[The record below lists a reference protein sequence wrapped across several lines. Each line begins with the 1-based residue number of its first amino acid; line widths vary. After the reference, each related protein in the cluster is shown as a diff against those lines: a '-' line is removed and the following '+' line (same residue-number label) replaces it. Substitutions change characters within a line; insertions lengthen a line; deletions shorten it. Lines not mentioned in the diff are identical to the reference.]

1 MNTSIKQ
8 SFNRDTK
15 NSIVQADESSSSFSS
30 SAVLP
35 VVQKKD
41 DPVRLVEPTHSMAA
55 ATDYTIATIESNSLS
70 EYIVNYC
77 HSFRNLAPARE
88 PQTDT
93 EMSPPNWTETE
104 SSISSKN
111 IALQAEDSFSGFS
124 VPPENLLQEAHQRL
138 LSIHEMDE
146 MQHHIQQRTGIEIN
160 GKRFELE
167 TLPEDT
173 PLFYQFYCL
182 HKDKEV
188 VIDDKSLSIFRKN
201 CDIEKFRPVVIL
213 MNKELINQKLAAQI
227 RQLKEEYEN
236 VHIVDVSL
244 LLGYENH
251 VHGIEITQ
259 KENSDGK
266 FVVEVDGTRCTLPNF
281 FSEAERHKKW
291 EHTVGCNILDIFQFL
306 AMYHCDKVC
315 ALAGVETNSQGC
327 IKIDFDME
335 LTKPI
340 GILKCLNGLS
350 TLVIDKFMREPWRG
364 NELTHYLRLENGLV
378 AVARPKHP
386 VMARS
391 LHPSPGSMYWKY
403 INAVRTSL
411 NLPYPRP
418 IFDVKTVTPTED
430 GIGLLR
436 MLCHVACKKD
446 VADSIEAGQQLTIKF
461 DKNTSWKQLISF
473 PLKNIKAD
481 QSRVWG
487 TSSSWW

>member
-8 SFNRDTK
+8 CFNQVTK
-15 NSIVQADESSSSFSS
+15 SSTALAGESSSSFLPSG
-30 SAVLP
+30 ALP

-41 DPVRLVEPTHSMAA
+41 DPVRQVKPINSMAA
-55 ATDYTIATIESNSLS
+55 AADYTFATTERNSLCQ
-70 EYIVNYC
+70 YIVNYC
-77 HSFRNLAPARE
+77 HSFRNLAPTRE

-93 EMSPPNWTETE
+93 EMSPPNWTGTE
-104 SSISSKN
+104 PSTSSKN
-111 IALQAEDSFSGFS
+111 IAPQGEESFSGFS

-146 MQHHIQQRTGIEIN
+146 MQHQIRQQTEIEIN
-160 GKRFELE
+160 GKHFELE

-173 PLFYQFYCL
+173 PFFYQFYCL

-188 VIDDKSLSIFRKN
+188 VIDDNSLSIFRKN
-201 CDIEKFRPVVIL
+201 CDIEQFRPIVIL
-213 MNKELINQKLAAQI
+213 MNNELINQKVAAQI

-244 LLGYENH
+244 LLGHENH

-259 KENSDGK
+259 RENSDGK
-266 FVVEVDGTRCTLPNF
+266 FAVEVDGTRCTLPNF
-281 FSEAERHKKW
+281 FSEVDRHKKW
-291 EHTVGCNILDIFQFL
+291 EHTTECNILDIFQFL

-315 ALAGVETNSQGC
+315 ALAGIQTNSQGC

-350 TLVIDKFMREPWRG
+350 TFVVDKFRKEPWLG
-364 NELTHYLRLENGLV
+364 NELTHYLMLENGLV

-411 NLPYPRP
+411 NLPYSRP
-418 IFDVKTVTPTED
+418 TFDVKTVTPTED
-430 GIGLLR
+430 GISLLR
-436 MLCHVACKKD
+436 MLCHVACKKE

-461 DKNTSWKQLISF
+461 DKNTGWKQLISF

-487 TSSSWW
+487 TSSSWL